1 MNVRAALVRNTAWYG
16 AVTVVG
22 ILSGLGM
29 SVILARGLGPERMG
43 DLSYLLWI
51 ERALT
56 GVACLGFALATVRYT
71 ADAYARGDT
80 PGAWSIVRLFLR
92 RQVAIA
98 LGVVA
103 LALLVIL
110 AVAPER
116 LRAPLVVVA
125 LSLLPI
131 TLEGI
136 YTHALQGAQR
146 YDITALTS
154 TVKMILHMV
163 VAALV
168 IAAGGDLLT
177 LMLAMV
183 GTLTTTTLLQRR
195 FARQVYRSGLSA
207 PPASMTPEMRGYLVP
222 LSIVVVLDTIV
233 WDRSEVF
240 FLGLHAAPEQIAY
253 YSLAFG
259 LATRA
264 MILPEIALG
273 ALLPAFSALH
283 GGGAPDEFRRLYQA
297 ALRYVALLGAPVA
310 ALVGGLAP
318 AIVFVLYG
326 DAYLPA
332 ALLVGALA
340 GVGLLSA
347 LRKVAWAALRA
358 AGDRRCML
366 TATAVA
372 AVVNLSLAAL
382 LIPGWTTTGAVI
394 ANAVGQLTATVW
406 VFVGMARLHGA
417 RLPVSEL
424 VRIAGCA
431 LLALLTAHVLRDGAH
446 DLPHLVL
453 AGSGGA
459 VTYTLACIAVRL
471 VGVREWN
478 LLSRAYRRVIGAL
491 AGAGA

>member
-1 MNVRAALVRNTAWYG
+1 
-16 AVTVVG
+16 
-22 ILSGLGM
+22 
-29 SVILARGLGPERMG
+29 
-43 DLSYLLWI
+43 
-51 ERALT
+51 
-56 GVACLGFALATVRYT
+56 
-71 ADAYARGDT
+71 
-80 PGAWSIVRLFLR
+80 
-92 RQVAIA
+92 
-98 LGVVA
+98 
-103 LALLVIL
+103 
-110 AVAPER
+110 
-116 LRAPLVVVA
+116 
-125 LSLLPI
+125 
-131 TLEGI
+131 
-136 YTHALQGAQR
+136 
-146 YDITALTS
+146 
-154 TVKMILHMV
+154 VKMILHMV
-163 VAALV
+163 VAAFV

-195 FARQVYRSGLSA
+195 FARQVYRSGLAA
-207 PPASMTPEMRGYLVP
+207 PPSSMTPEMRGYLVP

-283 GGGAPDEFRRLYQA
+283 GGGAPEEFRRLYQA

-372 AVVNLSLAAL
+372 AVINLSLAAL

-459 VTYTLACIAVRL
+459 VTYALACIAVRL

-478 LLSRAYRRVIGAL
+478 LLSRAYRRVMGAL